1 MIRRLLWLLFFVAIG
16 WFIRSLLRQGRSTL
30 LDGAGGTRKQPNEG
44 KMVRD
49 RICNTF
55 LPRGRA
61 LSLHQ
66 DGQEHFFCSESCRSV
81 FLEGRNAVP

>member
-16 WFIRSLLRQGRSTL
+16 LFIRSLLRQGRSTN
-30 LDGAGGTRKQPNEG
+30 LDGAGDTRKQTTEG

-66 DGQEHFFCSESCRSV
+66 DGQEHFFCSESCRSA
-81 FLEGRNAVP
+81 FLEGRKAAP